1 MLSLSEKSRL
11 AAGLLDLRAALTD
24 FEFWVALANDIK
36 AAAAFHHLA
45 IRMAV
50 FQSANTTYNFH
61 RIDLVGRIV

>member
-1 MLSLSEKSRL
+1 MLSLSGRSHL
-11 AAGLLDLRAALTD
+11 AAGLLDLCATLTD
-24 FEFWVALANDIK
+24 FEFWVALANDID

>member
-1 MLSLSEKSRL
+1 MASIMVLQYGFVDARIVT
-11 AAGLLDLRAALTD
+11 LLL
-24 FEFWVALANDIK
+24 FEFWVALANDIN